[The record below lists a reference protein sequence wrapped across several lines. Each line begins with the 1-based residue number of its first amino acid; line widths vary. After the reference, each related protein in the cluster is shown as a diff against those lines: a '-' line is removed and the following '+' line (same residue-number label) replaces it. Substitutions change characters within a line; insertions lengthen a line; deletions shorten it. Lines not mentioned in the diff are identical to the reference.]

1 MIVSDRSRQ
10 DAGHWYTVQGAPC
23 YTIKG
28 TNGAQR
34 NTTLKDARKL
44 GLLPS
49 VTGIL
54 NLAAKPA
61 LINWMIDQAILSAL
75 TLPKHEDESD
85 ESYLKRI
92 KEDSKQQGLQAAER
106 GTQIHNAVEDW
117 FMGRTVAVEF
127 IPFVDGVVKKLF
139 DLYGDQEW
147 VPEEAFGHA
156 LGFGG
161 RVDLHVKPCKD
172 FPYGL
177 VVDIK
182 TKEFTDPTTVKNFDE
197 HLWQLAAY
205 RIGLNIPDAIAANIF
220 VSRTNPGLVHVCPW
234 ELQELDK
241 GWDCFTALLE
251 FWQIKNNYRPGL
263 IP

>member
-1 MIVSDRSRQ
+1 MIVSERSKQ
-10 DAGHWYTVQGAPC
+10 DSGHWYTKKGEPA

-28 TNGAQR
+28 SNGAER
-34 NTTLKDARKL
+34 NTNLKDARKL

-61 LINWMIDQAILSAL
+61 LVNWMIDMAILAAL
-75 TLPKHEDESD
+75 TLPKREDESD

-117 FMGRTVAVEF
+117 FTGRTVAAEF

-139 DLYGDQEW
+139 DLYGEQVW
-147 VPEEAFGHA
+147 VPEEAFGHPR
-156 LGFGG
+156 GFGG

-172 FPYGL
+172 FPNGL

-182 TKEFTDPTTVKNFDE
+182 TKDFDDVTKVQGYDE

-205 RIGLNIPDAIAANIF
+205 RVGLDIPDAEASNIF
-220 VSRTNPGLVHVCPW
+220 VSRSKPGLVHVCVW

-241 GWDCFTALLE
+241 GWDCFTSLLE
-251 FWQIKNNYRPGL
+251 FWQTKNNYIPGL